1 MALRR
6 KRLITG
12 AAVLGVLVTGF
23 ILARLPKTPVRAA
36 TVMSAVTTT
45 VTIDPSVGETFAPA
59 PSSSA
64 PSMSAQK
71 AWARYARLNGSSVT
85 AIPSSVTVQL
95 GRLTLPVGPGPD
107 NSVSYTA
114 YNQLAYGF
122 SWHSCPVSMLNPPS
136 PDNPCIEWLFL
147 DANTGQQ
154 IDETWQQ

>member
-71 AWARYARLNGSSVT
+71 AMPLSLS
-85 AIPSSVTVQL
+85 
-95 GRLTLPVGPGPD
+95 
-107 NSVSYTA
+107 
-114 YNQLAYGF
+114 
-122 SWHSCPVSMLNPPS
+122 
-136 PDNPCIEWLFL
+136 
-147 DANTGQQ
+147 
-154 IDETWQQ
+154 